1 MYRVAMCTFI
11 EQLYKIRSVTTVDKA
26 LRAQKAEH
34 TFAGMPCGIMDQVRS
49 CIVLYIVLL
58 LN

>member
-1 MYRVAMCTFI
+1 MCTFI